1 MKPVLTGT
9 MSDLQVIGWG
19 VLSCIGERGVG
30 GIPLMF
36 CTKKKIKFKNDKG
49 FSFYF
54 SFLFLLGDGGVSPLY
69 LAFFLKNKRPTL
81 IFARKQISRYPIGW
95 IDCHVKVDQGRN
107 ESV

>member
-1 MKPVLTGT
+1 ML
-9 MSDLQVIGWG
+9 
-19 VLSCIGERGVG
+19 ERGGG

-36 CTKKKIKFKNDKG
+36 RNKKKIKLKNDKG

-54 SFLFLLGDGGVSPLY
+54 SFLFLLGDGGVSPPIWT
-69 LAFFLKNKRPTL
+69 FLKNKRPTL

-95 IDCHVKVDQGRN
+95 IDCHAKVDQGRN